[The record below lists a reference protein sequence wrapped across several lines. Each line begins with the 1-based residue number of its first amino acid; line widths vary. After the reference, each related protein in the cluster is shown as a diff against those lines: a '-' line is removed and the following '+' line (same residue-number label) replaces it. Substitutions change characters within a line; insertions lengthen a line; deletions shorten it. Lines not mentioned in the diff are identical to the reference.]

1 MGIRAVLS
9 QNNKPVAYFSEKLSG
24 PRLRY
29 STYDVEFYAM
39 VQAIKHWRH
48 YLFQREFI
56 LYTDHEALKH
66 LHRQDK
72 VSARHANW
80 VAYLQRFTFV
90 VKHKS
95 GVTNRVADVLSRRK
109 NLLTQMSIEVLGFE
123 SFIELFETDHIFLLL
138 WLRFKQE
145 KKQISCC
152 MMGFCLRVIND
163 VYQIIARVKIIRE
176 LYGEVHM
183 G

>member
-66 LHRQDK
+66 LHWQDK
-72 VSARHANW
+72 VSSTHANW
-80 VAYLQRFTFV
+80 VAYL
-90 VKHKS
+90 
-95 GVTNRVADVLSRRK
+95 
-109 NLLTQMSIEVLGFE
+109 
-123 SFIELFETDHIFLLL
+123 
-138 WLRFKQE
+138 
-145 KKQISCC
+145 
-152 MMGFCLRVIND
+152 
-163 VYQIIARVKIIRE
+163 
-176 LYGEVHM
+176 
-183 G
+183 